1 MKFGSVAI
9 VGKPNV
15 GKSTF
20 INSLMNKTVVI
31 SSKKPQT
38 TRNRI
43 EIVYKDN
50 DSMIIINDTPGLHSS
65 KNKLDMFLNSQAK
78 QSLKNCDL
86 VAAFFDVSRP
96 LDEEDKRI
104 ISSFESFKLDKV
116 LLVLNKIDLVDNESI
131 EKMKKEIESKF
142 HFSNSFKISS
152 VTKDG
157 IDKVISWV
165 KKNLE
170 EYEGDESDLLNIEK
184 QHNQK
189 YDSFFISE
197 LIREIII
204 NKFQQ
209 EIPYSVAVVID
220 KLEYSKQR
228 NLLNFSYSII
238 VEKESQKPIV
248 IGKGGRNVKEINIA
262 IREKLGEFYD
272 CKIFTESFVK
282 IKKDWRDN
290 NEMIKEFG
298 YKK

>member
-43 EIVYKDN
+43 EVIYKDK
-50 DSMIIINDTPGLHSS
+50 DAMIIVNDTPGLHPS
-65 KNKLDMFLNSQAK
+65 KNKLDLFLNSQVK

-86 VAAFFDVSRP
+86 VAVFFDVSRP
-96 LDEEDKRI
+96 FDSEDESI
-104 ISSFESFKLDKV
+104 IDLINFFKLEKV
-116 LLVLNKIDLVDNESI
+116 FLVLNKIDLVS
-131 EKMKKEIESKF
+131 KENVERFWKNISSKF
-142 HFSNSFKISS
+142 NFLSTFQISS
-152 VTKDG
+152 TTKEG
-157 IDKVISWV
+157 IDKLILWV

-170 EYEGDESDLLNIEK
+170 EYKGKEIDLYEIEK
-184 QHNQK
+184 SHDEK
-189 YDSFFISE
+189 SDKFFISE

-209 EIPYSVAVVID
+209 EIPYSVAVTIE
-220 KLEYSKQR
+220 KMEYLKEK
-228 NLLNFSYSII
+228 NLLTISYSII
-238 VEKESQKPIV
+238 VEKESQKPII
-248 IGKGGRNVKEINIA
+248 IGKGGAKVKEINIA
-262 IREKLGEFYD
+262 VREKLKEFYD
-272 CKIFTESFVK
+272 CRIFTESFVK
-282 IKKDWRDN
+282 VKKDWRDK